1 MRMSENSSEIKWVEQ
16 IKEYRKQIAA
26 LKTKDRLE
34 TTASISKLHVS
45 IAASLS
51 GWLQWLKN
59 PAIMNQL
66 THEELLETF
75 KVFKKLAE
83 EFLELDLKIT
93 RAVYR
98 KQKKK
103 GPKRRKKKDA
113 YIA

>member
-1 MRMSENSSEIKWVEQ
+1 MSENGSEIKWIEQ
-16 IKEYRKQIAA
+16 IKEYKKQIAA

-34 TTASISKLHVS
+34 TAASISKLHVS
-45 IAASLS
+45 ISASLA

-59 PAIMNQL
+59 PAIMSQL
-66 THEELLETF
+66 TQEELLETF
-75 KVFKKLAE
+75 ETFKKLAE
-83 EFLELDLKIT
+83 EFLELDLKVT

-103 GPKRRKKKDA
+103 KTKNKKKKDKA